1 MAPHPDACAG
11 GAYTSDGGVGVGVG
25 VGVGGVGVGVG
36 GGVGGANE
44 GDGGRGSDAGDPG
57 ASAGDY
63 DAGVRLLASAVGV
76 DMRSGWP
83 PAGAD
88 LIRAKQRGLS
98 TDIASPKPAVSP
110 TGLIPLP
117 SPPAG
122 LASRALTLLSS
133 TVASALQASVHSFL
147 DSSLSIG
154 SLTLA
159 HAPPDAAVFTF
170 GQPPGVATAVGA
182 PVATLTLLHP
192 ASFYARIAAAA
203 DIGFAEAYMAAEVVG
218 GDTPGED
225 DPDALLAA
233 LRVLIANR
241 DEGSLSPGR
250 LVLSRLTS
258 RVAGLV
264 HLVGHR
270 NSLAGSAR
278 NVAAHY
284 DLSNALFATFLGP
297 SWTYSCALW
306 ADASS
311 SAAVAAVTASA
322 AVVAPTPAGASPRAA
337 MTAAA
342 ARDATGQTVGG
353 GGGASPDALDE
364 AQWRKLDVVIA
375 KARLYPGCRVLEIG
389 CGWGEFAI
397 RAASATGARVTG
409 ITLSV
414 EQLELA
420 TARAAAAGVSHLV
433 RFELCDY
440 RSVSGTFDRVVSI
453 EMVEAVGAAYLPAYF
468 AAVDRALVP
477 DGLAVL
483 QVITVPEARWAT
495 YSTTSDFITKHIFP
509 GGCCPSLAV
518 LVAAMT
524 SASSLSVESVETFG
538 PHYATTLAAWRARFS
553 AAVRRGEVAAAGF
566 DDTFVRKW
574 LYYLVYCEAGF
585 ATRTLNVAQLV
596 VGRAGNVG
604 VLGGPPPRE

>member
-1 MAPHPDACAG
+1 M
-11 GAYTSDGGVGVGVG
+11 
-25 VGVGGVGVGVG
+25 
-36 GGVGGANE
+36 
-44 GDGGRGSDAGDPG
+44 
-57 ASAGDY
+57 SAHLSLSH
-63 DAGVRLLASAVGV
+63 RLS
-76 DMRSGWP
+76 P
-83 PAGAD
+83 P
-88 LIRAKQRGLS
+88 LSFRRAKQKSAGLP
-98 TDIASPKPAVSP
+98 TDGAAPVKAPLPP
-110 TGLIPLP
+110 TGLTTTPSSPLP
-117 SPPAG
+117 TGG
-122 LASRALTLLSS
+122 LASRALTLLST

-147 DSSLSIG
+147 RSSITVG

-159 HAPPDAAVFTF
+159 HAPPDAAAYTF
-170 GQPPGVATAVGA
+170 GQPPAVAAAAGA

-192 ASFYARIAAAA
+192 PACYARIASAA

-218 GDTPGED
+218 GAAPGVD
-225 DPDALLAA
+225 DADALLAA

-241 DEGSLSPGR
+241 DGGALSPGR

-264 HLVGHR
+264 HLVGRR

-297 SWTYSCALW
+297 SWTYSCGLW
-306 ADASS
+306 RDPSPT
-311 SAAVAAVTASA
+311 AAAAAATAAA
-322 AVVAPTPAGASPRAA
+322 AVVAPTRTGGSPRAA
-337 MTAAA
+337 AAA
-342 ARDATGQTVGG
+342 AAAGDGGAAAVGATGRQGGAAGG
-353 GGGASPDALDE
+353 GGVPDALDE

-397 RAASATGARVTG
+397 RAAAATGATVLG

-420 TARAAAAGVSHLV
+420 TARAAAAGVAHLV

-440 RSVSGTFDRVVSI
+440 RSVAGVYDRVVSI

-468 AAVDRALVP
+468 AAVDRALAP
-477 DGLAVL
+477 GGLAVL
-483 QVITVPEARWAT
+483 QVITVPEARWPT
-495 YSTTSDFITKHIFP
+495 YSTTADFITKHVFP

-518 LVAAMT
+518 LVAA
-524 SASSLSVESVETFG
+524 AAAAAPSLSVEAIETFG
-538 PHYATTLAAWRARFS
+538 PHYATTLAAWRARFV
-553 AAVRRGEVAAAGF
+553 AAVGRGEVAAAGF
-566 DDTFVRKW
+566 DATFVRKW

-596 VGRAGNVG
+596 LGRAGNVD
-604 VLGGPPPRE
+604 VLGGAPPRE

>member
-1 MAPHPDACAG
+1 MGLTTKGAPGKLVPPP
-11 GAYTSDGGVGVGVG
+11 TS
-25 VGVGGVGVGVG
+25 
-36 GGVGGANE
+36 
-44 GDGGRGSDAGDPG
+44 
-57 ASAGDY
+57 
-63 DAGVRLLASAVGV
+63 L
-76 DMRSGWP
+76 
-83 PAGAD
+83 
-88 LIRAKQRGLS
+88 
-98 TDIASPKPAVSP
+98 T
-110 TGLIPLP
+110 P
-117 SPPAG
+117 SPPPPPTG

-147 DSSLSIG
+147 HSSLSVG

-159 HAPPDAAVFTF
+159 HAPPDAAAYAF
-170 GQPPGVATAVGA
+170 GQPPAVATAAGA

-218 GDTPGED
+218 GNTPGVD
-225 DPDALLAA
+225 DADALLAA

-241 DEGSLSPGR
+241 DEGALSPGR

-270 NSLAGSAR
+270 NSLSGSAR

-306 ADASS
+306 ADGSPT
-311 SAAVAAVTASA
+311 AAAAAVTASA
-322 AVVAPTPAGASPRAA
+322 AVVAPMPAGASPRAA
-337 MTAAA
+337 VMAAA
-342 ARDATGQTVGG
+342 TGGSVPDATGRSSA
-353 GGGASPDALDE
+353 GGATSPDALDE

-397 RAASATGARVTG
+397 RAATATGAHVVG

-420 TARAAAAGVSHLV
+420 TARAAAAGVAHLV

-468 AAVDRALVP
+468 AAVDRALAP

-483 QVITVPEARWAT
+483 QVITVPEARWAA

-518 LVAAMT
+518 LIAAMT
-524 SASSLSVESVETFG
+524 SSSSLSVEGVETFG
-538 PHYATTLAAWRARFS
+538 PHYATTLAAWRARFV
-553 AAVRRGEVAAAGF
+553 AAARRGEVAAAGF
-566 DDTFVRKW
+566 NNTFVRKW

-604 VLGGPPPRE
+604 VLGGAPPRE

>member
-1 MAPHPDACAG
+1 MTSAPA
-11 GAYTSDGGVGVGVG
+11 
-25 VGVGGVGVGVG
+25 
-36 GGVGGANE
+36 
-44 GDGGRGSDAGDPG
+44 
-57 ASAGDY
+57 
-63 DAGVRLLASAVGV
+63 
-76 DMRSGWP
+76 
-83 PAGAD
+83 
-88 LIRAKQRGLS
+88 
-98 TDIASPKPAVSP
+98 
-110 TGLIPLP
+110 P
-117 SPPAG
+117 SAG

-147 DSSLSIG
+147 HSSLSIG

-170 GQPPGVATAVGA
+170 GQPPGVAAAVGA

-218 GDTPGED
+218 GDTPGVD

-241 DEGSLSPGR
+241 DEGALSPGR

-306 ADASS
+306 ADTSS

-322 AVVAPTPAGASPRAA
+322 VVVVPTPARASPRAA
-337 MTAAA
+337 VTAAA
-342 ARDATGQTVGG
+342 VRDATGQTVGG
-353 GGGASPDALDE
+353 GGGTGPDALDE

-397 RAASATGARVTG
+397 RAATAVGARVTG

-420 TARAAAAGVSHLV
+420 TARAATAGVSHLV

-468 AAVDRALVP
+468 AAVDRALAP

-483 QVITVPEARWAT
+483 QVITVPETRWAT

-518 LVAAMT
+518 LIAAMT
-524 SASSLSVESVETFG
+524 SASSLSVESLETFG
-538 PHYATTLAAWRARFS
+538 PHYATTLAAWRARFA

-604 VLGGPPPRE
+604 VLGGAPRRE